1 MMDSAT
7 GCDVILVSYSTQ
19 RVVATGTDHR
29 EEGGGDW
36 EKEEASKPARKRDW
50 KDDGSPQDMQVPSP
64 L

>member
-36 EKEEASKPARKRDW
+36 KRRRRASERGRGIGKMMGRHRICRF
-50 KDDGSPQDMQVPSP
+50 
-64 L
+64 